1 MDYRQI
7 TFSVLA
13 LLMMAACGKP
23 QRPVSANEF
32 TDEIRLPI
40 TPVKNQGGDNVC
52 WMYAMLSI
60 IETDRISQG
69 DSIHL
74 SVAYPLRRY
83 IEDGAVE
90 AMLCRNAR
98 PTTLRGTA
106 KQALALLQT
115 YGAAPYDAY
124 PAQGVSIEAMARGV
138 RALARN
144 AGSIQ
149 TLSRKVTDMLDS
161 RMGALPQRVYM
172 LHAQY
177 TFGEFARSVYV
188 DSYRALTSFT
198 HHPFGEE
205 VALEVPDNYRH
216 DTFLNVPI
224 DTLMAAIDRALEHGY
239 AVCWEGDTSEPD
251 FSFRG
256 GVATLPYSP
265 HYTQRLRQ
273 RWFEQRQT
281 TDDHCMSI
289 IGRAHDSQGQRYY
302 IAKNSWG
309 TDNPYGG
316 LMYLS
321 QDYVKMKTIAI
332 IINNEACNIR
342 L

>member
-1 MDYRQI
+1 M
-7 TFSVLA
+7 V
-13 LLMMAACGKP
+13 ACE
-23 QRPVSANEF
+23 RPKQAVSTSNF

-40 TPVKNQGGDNVC
+40 TPVKNQGASSVC
-52 WMYAMLSI
+52 WMYAMLST

-69 DSIHL
+69 DSVHL

-83 IEDGAVE
+83 MEDRAVE
-90 AMLCRNAR
+90 AMLGGKASSSNM
-98 PTTLRGTA
+98 RGTV
-106 KQALALLQT
+106 KMALALT
-115 YGAAPYDAY
+115 DAYGAAPYDAY
-124 PAQGVSIEAMARGV
+124 PAPGVSYDALYRGV
-138 RALARN
+138 KAIARN
-144 AGSIQ
+144 ARSID
-149 TLSRKVTDMLDS
+149 LLHSRVTDMLDS
-161 RMGALPQRVYM
+161 RMGVLPKQVYM

-205 VALEVPDNYRH
+205 VALEIPDNYLH

-224 DTLMAAIDRALEHGY
+224 DTLMAAIDTALEHGY
-239 AVCWEGDTSEPD
+239 AVCWEGDTSEPG
-251 FSFRG
+251 FSFRK
-256 GVATLPYSP
+256 GVATLPHSTP
-265 HYTQRLRQ
+265 CTQQLRQ
-273 RWFEQRQT
+273 RWFERRQT

-289 IGRAHDSQGQRYY
+289 IGRAHNRQGQQYY

-321 QDYVKMKTIAI
+321 RNYVKMKTIAI

>member
-1 MDYRQI
+1 MYRQ
-7 TFSVLA
+7 TVFYVLA
-13 LLMMAACGKP
+13 LLMMAACE
-23 QRPVSANEF
+23 RPKQAVTPSDF

-40 TPVKNQGGDNVC
+40 TPVKNQGASSVC
-52 WMYAMLSI
+52 WMYAMLST

-69 DSIHL
+69 DSVHL

-83 IEDGAVE
+83 MEDRAVE
-90 AMLCRNAR
+90 AMLGGTSRSGNM
-98 PTTLRGTA
+98 RGTV
-106 KQALALLQT
+106 KMALALTDT

-124 PAQGVSIEAMARGV
+124 PSPGVCYDALYRGVKAMARN
-138 RALARN
+138 AR
-144 AGSIQ
+144 SIDQ
-149 TLSRKVTDMLDS
+149 LRSRVTDMLDS
-161 RMGALPQRVYM
+161 RMGILPKRVYM

-198 HHPFGEE
+198 HHPYGEE

-224 DTLMAAIDRALEHGY
+224 DTLMAAIDTALEHGY
-239 AVCWEGDTSEPD
+239 AVCWEGDTSEPG
-251 FSFRG
+251 FSFRK
-256 GVATLPYSP
+256 GVATLPHSTP
-265 HYTQRLRQ
+265 CTQQLRQ
-273 RWFEQRQT
+273 RWFERRQT
-281 TDDHCMSI
+281 TDNHCMSI
-289 IGRAHDSQGQRYY
+289 IGRAHNRQGQTYY

-321 QDYVKMKTIAI
+321 RNYVKMKTIAI

>member
-1 MDYRQI
+1 MYRPTLFYI
-7 TFSVLA
+7 LA
-13 LLMMAACGKP
+13 LLLMAACQRP
-23 QRPVSANEF
+23 QRPSASSDF

-40 TPVKNQGGDNVC
+40 TPVKDQGSSSVC
-52 WMYAMLSI
+52 WMYAMLST

-69 DSIHL
+69 DSVHL

-83 IEDGAVE
+83 MEDTEVE
-90 AMLCRNAR
+90 AMLGGKGCRSN
-98 PTTLRGTA
+98 LRGTV
-106 KQALALLQT
+106 KMALGLLDA

-124 PAQGVSIEAMARGV
+124 PAPGVGYDALYSGVRAMART
-138 RALARN
+138 AR
-144 AGSIQ
+144 SIDQ
-149 TLSRKVTDMLDS
+149 LRSRVADMLDS
-161 RMGALPQRVYM
+161 RMGILPQRVYM

-177 TFGEFARSVYV
+177 TFGEFARSLYV
-188 DSYRALTSFT
+188 DSYTALTSFT
-198 HHPFGEE
+198 HHPYGEQ

-224 DTLMAAIDRALEHGY
+224 DTLMAAIDHALEHGY
-239 AVCWEGDTSEPD
+239 AVCWEGDTSEPG
-251 FSFRG
+251 FSFRKG
-256 GVATLPYSP
+256 IATLPHSGG
-265 HYTQRLRQ
+265 YTQQLRQ
-273 RWFEQRQT
+273 RWFERRQT

-289 IGRAHDSQGQRYY
+289 IGRAHDRNGRQYY

-321 QDYVKMKTIAI
+321 RDYVKMKTIAI